1 MVRACQ
7 LRSNLSLYL
16 YAIWVPGRPL
26 MIQGVQSHYLHGG
39 LPVLGGKDGETSAT
53 SVCHQSWGT
62 CEMKE
67 ITCPRHFSF
76 LSLVSLRII
85 VNQL

>member
-1 MVRACQ
+1 MT
-7 LRSNLSLYL
+7 
-16 YAIWVPGRPL
+16 
-26 MIQGVQSHYLHGG
+26 QGLQSHYLHGG
-39 LPVLGGKDGETSAT
+39 LPFPGGKDGETSAT
-53 SVCHQSWGT
+53 SVYHQSWGT